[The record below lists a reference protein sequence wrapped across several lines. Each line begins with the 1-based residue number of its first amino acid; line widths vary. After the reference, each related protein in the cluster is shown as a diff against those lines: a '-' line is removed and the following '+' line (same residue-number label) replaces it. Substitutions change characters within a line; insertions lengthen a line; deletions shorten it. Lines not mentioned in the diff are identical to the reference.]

1 MNRLVVVFCSFAL
14 SGSMAGCKDKGKES
28 ATKAA
33 KDADTLVEQADRDI
47 AEVERGLP
55 DGAKKLESLWVGGAD
70 PRGDVQGV
78 RKALIEV
85 RRQVPDL
92 NVAKSTFF
100 ALLDEKGVAIRNDLD
115 EDVMAGMNLGQVFPE
130 LMKASTG
137 YVAFQGAFPGPPGKN
152 GPDKDWMAAAPV
164 KSGEKTVGIYLTGWT
179 YRLFARHLQEV
190 LKSKMSESLRAAG
203 DTGKMPIFYI
213 GVFDK
218 DGVYTAPL
226 TPQVNEKAL
235 AELGIADK
243 TSSGA
248 AQGSVNITDRDFGWA
263 AKRVAKLGEATGVVV
278 LRSEL

>member
-1 MNRLVVVFCSFAL
+1 MNRLTAAGVLSFCCII
-14 SGSMAGCKDKGKES
+14 GQGCKDKGKES

-33 KDADTLVEQADRDI
+33 VDADTLAVQANKDVEEI
-47 AEVERGLP
+47 ERGLP
-55 DGAKKLESLWVGGAD
+55 DGAKKLEALWAAGAD

-78 RKALIEV
+78 RKTLIDV

-130 LMKASTG
+130 LMKATDG
-137 YVAFQGAFPGPPGKN
+137 YVTFQGAFPGPPGKN

-164 KSGEKTVGIYLTGWT
+164 KSGNKTVGIYLTGWT

-190 LKSKMSESLRAAG
+190 LKSKMSEQLRAAG

-235 AELGIADK
+235 AEIGIADK
-243 TSSGA
+243 TSSGP
-248 AQGSVNITDRDFGWA
+248 AQGTVNITDRDFGWA
-263 AKRVAKLGEATGVVV
+263 AKRVPKLGDATGVVV

>member
-1 MNRLVVVFCSFAL
+1 MNRTRAVVSLAL
-14 SGSMAGCKDKGKES
+14 ALFSTGCKDKGKES
-28 ATKAA
+28 ASKAVQDVGVLA
-33 KDADTLVEQADRDI
+33 EQADKDV

-55 DGAKKLESLWVGGAD
+55 DGANKLASLWAGGAD

-78 RKALIEV
+78 RKALIDV

-100 ALLDEKGVAIRNDLD
+100 ALADEKGVAIRNDLD
-115 EDVMAGMNLGQVFPE
+115 EDVMAGMNLGQLFPD
-130 LMKASTG
+130 LMKAQND

-152 GPDKDWMAAAPV
+152 GPDKDWIAATPV
-164 KSGEKTVGIYLTGWT
+164 KSDGKTVGIYLTGWT

-190 LKSKMSESLRAAG
+190 LKSKMSESLRTSG

-218 DGVYTAPL
+218 SGVYTAPL
-226 TPQVNEKAL
+226 TPPVNEKAL
-235 AELGIADK
+235 ADENLVDK
-243 TSSGA
+243 TSSGS
-248 AQGSVNITDRDFGWA
+248 AQGTINITERDFGYA
-263 AKRVAKLGEATGVVV
+263 AKRVAKMGPETGIVV